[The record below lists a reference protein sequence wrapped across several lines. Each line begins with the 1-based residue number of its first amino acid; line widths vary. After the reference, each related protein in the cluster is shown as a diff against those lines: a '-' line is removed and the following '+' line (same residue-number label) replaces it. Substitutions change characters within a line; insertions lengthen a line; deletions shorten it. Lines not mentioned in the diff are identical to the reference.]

1 MTTARP
7 LCCVTHFGDASVE
20 AEQIKGLFSYNFHH
34 LDANFEGDST
44 YTPDMANIHT
54 CATCGKTFGRKYDLR
69 RHENTVHFED
79 VSSGDEDSRSE
90 DSESENEE
98 WPEVETSDVDLEDNE
113 IYQKW
118 YERSMQVSEPARTD
132 KYEKYVGE
140 GMAEQRAREKA
151 FERTLWATKS
161 NLFNT
166 YEEFL
171 EATVQ
176 LEDDGTHQEIIADIE
191 EKMRRGLDSRKAVK
205 RVLPKHKHRFE
216 SLFEYKSDDED
227 DSGTDADSLED
238 GLDH

>member
-1 MTTARP
+1 
-7 LCCVTHFGDASVE
+7 
-20 AEQIKGLFSYNFHH
+20 
-34 LDANFEGDST
+34 
-44 YTPDMANIHT
+44 
-54 CATCGKTFGRKYDLR
+54 
-69 RHENTVHFED
+69 
-79 VSSGDEDSRSE
+79 
-90 DSESENEE
+90 
-98 WPEVETSDVDLEDNE
+98 
-113 IYQKW
+113 
-118 YERSMQVSEPARTD
+118 MQVSEPARTD

-140 GMAEQRAREKA
+140 GMAEQRAKEKA

-161 NLFNT
+161 NFFNT

-176 LEDDGTHQEIIADIE
+176 LEDDDSHQEIIADIE

-205 RVLPKHKHRFE
+205 RVLPKHKHQFE

>member
-1 MTTARP
+1 MTR
-7 LCCVTHFGDASVE
+7 LLKQK
-20 AEQIKGLFSYNFHH
+20 QIKGLFSYNFHH

-98 WPEVETSDVDLEDNE
+98 RPVVETSESETSSDVDLEDNE

-161 NLFNT
+161 NFFNT

-205 RVLPKHKHRFE
+205 RVLPKHKHQFE